1 MKFAPPSLTHD
12 REISFL
18 PFENPQV
25 ASAPTRRSS
34 RLRTTATEAPA
45 AGPTESV
52 LTAESVLVFA
62 AVAPLSRRAARQKS
76 NVDAPIADAP
86 LALVS
91 DTTVEIDGDE
101 LIVTDKVEQL
111 IEVSEPVDAAVPAEQ
126 VDASGEFAMP
136 TAADAPADADVPADD
151 VPADETVDAFERASR
166 AFRTTGPVTTASPR
180 SATTSG
186 RRTSSGAAG
195 DTSRP
200 DAPPHVAARRPRN
213 VRKLFTVGATVGV
226 MSLAGLLAVSM
237 TLPAEAVAAVQG
249 GPSLAATS
257 LVTASA
263 AADHKTAENEIQ
275 AFVAPAGVENGSL
288 ARADDFSTISL
299 VQVAAEQ
306 GINYSSEIFTNDAE
320 AAIQWPFLVGV
331 GMSYGYGMR
340 SGRLHEGIDFVPGNG
355 APVQAIADGTVR
367 IATEQ
372 GGAYGVTVYID
383 HVIDGE
389 VITSHYSHMQ
399 YGSLKVVQGQSVKVG
414 DIVGKTGNTGRSYGA
429 HMHFELIVNGSTID
443 PLPWLRENAGRYEY

>member
-1 MKFAPPSLTHD
+1 MNHEFAPPRLTHD
-12 REISFL
+12 RENNAL
-18 PFENPQV
+18 PFENPQA

-34 RLRTTATEAPA
+34 RLRTAASEAPA

-52 LTAESVLVFA
+52 AGAEAVLAFA
-62 AVAPLSRRAARQKS
+62 AVGPLSRRAARQRHT
-76 NVDAPIADAP
+76 VDAPLDDAP
-86 LALVS
+86 LVPVAAAPADSV
-91 DTTVEIDGDE
+91 DTDADDASLE
-101 LIVTDKVEQL
+101 TDKVEEL
-111 IEVSEPVDAAVPAEQ
+111 IEVSEPVDESEPVEAPEA
-126 VDASGEFAMP
+126 FAMP
-136 TAADAPADADVPADD
+136 AAASSTADDDADG
-151 VPADETVDAFERASR
+151 DAFERASR
-166 AFRTTGPVTTASPR
+166 AFRATGPVPTVSAS
-180 SATTSG
+180 AE
-186 RRTSSGAAG
+186 AKAG
-195 DTSRP
+195 RP
-200 DAPPHVAARRPRN
+200 DADEKVAADAPAHVAARRPRN
-213 VRKLFTVGATVGV
+213 ARKLLAVGATVGV

-249 GPSLAATS
+249 GSPLSATS

-263 AADHKTAENEIQ
+263 AAADGTAKDEIQ
-275 AFVAPAGVENGSL
+275 AFVAPSGVENESL

-306 GINYSSEIFTNDAE
+306 GINYSNEVFTNDPE
-320 AAIQWPFLVGV
+320 AAIQWPFMVGV

-383 HVIDGE
+383 HVIDGS

-399 YGSLKVVQGQSVKVG
+399 YGSLEVTQGQTVKVG

-443 PLPWLRENAGRYEY
+443 PLPWLRENAGRYSY